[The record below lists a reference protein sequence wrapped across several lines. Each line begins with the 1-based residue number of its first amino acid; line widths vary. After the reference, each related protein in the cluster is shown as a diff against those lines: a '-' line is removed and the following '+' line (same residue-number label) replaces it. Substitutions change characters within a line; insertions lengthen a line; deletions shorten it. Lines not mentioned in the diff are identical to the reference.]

1 MSSSRERGG
10 GMSRMK
16 RRTVIVA
23 AGGGAASAAI
33 GGAALR
39 WAGSPGGPTL
49 RSGQETSFGSVALLG
64 SAGLTLAPPTGAHHH
79 GALHQ
84 SADPVPSAVHG
95 AWTDAVVVDVEVH
108 NGSSVP
114 VELSPGQF
122 RVRVDGDGPT
132 VSLYDADRDAGPLR
146 PRSTT
151 TMRIR
156 YLAPT
161 PEHRV
166 SLEFADMGADTT
178 VQLGTLDRREEGR
191 A

>member
-1 MSSSRERGG
+1 MR
-10 GMSRMK
+10 
-16 RRTVIVA
+16 RRTVILA

-33 GGAALR
+33 GGATLR
-39 WAGSPGGPTL
+39 RTGSPGGPTR
-49 RSGQETSFGSVALLG
+49 RSGQETSFGSVALLA
-64 SAGLTLAPPTGAHHH
+64 SARLALAPPTGTHHEH
-79 GALHQ
+79 GVLHQ
-84 SADPVPSAVHG
+84 STDPVPSAVHG

-108 NGSSVP
+108 NGSSDP
-114 VELSPGQF
+114 VALSPGQF

-146 PRSTT
+146 ARSTT

-156 YLAPT
+156 YLAPP

-178 VQLGTLDRREEGR
+178 VQLGTLGRRDGER